1 MVVRRRKKVRK
12 LRGSK
17 THGFG
22 SKKKHRG
29 KGSRGGKGFAGSKDH
44 KRQMVL
50 MQDPQHFGKIGFK
63 RGMYP
68 TIKRKREREKVI
80 TLRELDILASKLG
93 KEEINLLEL
102 GYKKVISSGT
112 ITKPLKIKAI
122 YVTERAREKIEA
134 AGGSVEIIENSK
146 I

>member
-17 THGFG
+17 THGYG

-29 KGSRGGKGFAGSKDH
+29 KGSKGGKGFAGSKDH

-50 MQDPQHFGKIGFK
+50 MENPEHFGKIGFK
-63 RGMYP
+63 LGMYP
-68 TIKRKREREKVI
+68 SIKRKRERKKII

-93 KEEINLLEL
+93 KDEINLLEL
-102 GYKKVISSGT
+102 GYKKVISNGT
-112 ITKPLKIKAI
+112 VTKPIKIKAL
-122 YVTERAREKIEA
+122 YVTERAKEKIES
-134 AGGSVEIIENSK
+134 AGGSVEIIEK
-146 I
+146 L

>member
-17 THGFG
+17 THGYG

-29 KGSRGGKGFAGSKDH
+29 KGSKGGKGLAGSKDH
-44 KRQMVL
+44 KKQMVL
-50 MQDPQHFGKIGFK
+50 MQDPEHFGKIGFK

-68 TIKRKREREKVI
+68 SIKRKRERKKVI
-80 TLRELDILASKLG
+80 TLKQLDILASKLG
-93 KEEINLLEL
+93 KDEINLLEL
-102 GYKKVISSGT
+102 GYKKVISNGT
-112 ITKPLKIKAI
+112 VTKPIKIKAL

-134 AGGSVEIIENSK
+134 AGGAVEIIEK
-146 I
+146 